1 METRPDHTFF
11 PDDDA
16 HTSANL
22 DSLETIM
29 LRMMN
34 ETRESLGS
42 TAVEWSAEALDFVKA
57 ISSVYPD
64 ELSDAKPA

>member
-1 METRPDHTFF
+1 
-11 PDDDA
+11 
-16 HTSANL
+16 
-22 DSLETIM
+22 M